1 MKQKKDKK
9 DALKAYAVYS
19 ALGMQMAV
27 IVVAGAFGGRALDK
41 WGQWHFPVFTVVLT
55 LLSIVLSILYGM
67 REFFKQDKKRDE

>member
-9 DALKAYAVYS
+9 DALKTYAVYS

-41 WGQWHFPVFTVVLT
+41 WVQWHFPVFTVVLT